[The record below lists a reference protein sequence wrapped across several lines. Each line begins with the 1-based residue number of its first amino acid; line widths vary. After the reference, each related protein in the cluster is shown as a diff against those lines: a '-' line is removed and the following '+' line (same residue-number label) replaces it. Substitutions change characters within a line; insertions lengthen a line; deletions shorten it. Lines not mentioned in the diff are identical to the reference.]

1 MHDAPILFYVLVPVV
16 IIWLFLVNTLFRRL
30 KLRHPLKYLEW
41 GEPALFDGDIYR
53 KRVNIGLFKFLA
65 KREFLLLN
73 DAYLTHI
80 CNLMRIVLFIF
91 IILFCALFYL
101 LAIDVLPGIGIEM

>member
-1 MHDAPILFYVLVPVV
+1 MHDAPILFYVLVPVA
-16 IIWLFLVNTLFRRL
+16 ITWLFLLNTLFRRL

-53 KRVNIGLFKFLA
+53 KSAKMGLFKFLIR
-65 KREFLLLN
+65 REYRLLN
-73 DAYLTHI
+73 DTYLTHT
-80 CNLMRIVLFIF
+80 CNLMQIILFIF

-101 LAIDVLPGIGIEM
+101 LVIDVLPRIGIEM